1 MENNADMPHH
11 MYVESKHYDI
21 MYVKLLHVKLLPRPQ
36 CKFPHVK
43 KQRVKSNSRDIIISS
58 WELFQQVDIPGVQKE
73 TVWLLGPRDARA
85 PSYCF
90 WTHVHRDVQTITC
103 EADV

>member
-1 MENNADMPHH
+1 MWPRCLNFSSFCVIQGLVGCFNYMENNADMPHH

-58 WELFQQVDIPGVQKE
+58 
-73 TVWLLGPRDARA
+73 
-85 PSYCF
+85 
-90 WTHVHRDVQTITC
+90 
-103 EADV
+103 